1 MGLPLHDVYIL
12 AAVED
17 RRDENAAPQLGG
29 TMQSSALGHSATCK
43 TIRPMSPFAPTADID
58 APDRPLERI
67 IDPADIRGRKA
78 SCRTG
83 GGRRCTMAG

>member
-29 TMQSSALGHSATCK
+29 TMQVRLWV
-43 TIRPMSPFAPTADID
+43 
-58 APDRPLERI
+58 LVV
-67 IDPADIRGRKA
+67 
-78 SCRTG
+78 
-83 GGRRCTMAG
+83 

>member
-29 TMQSSALGHSATCK
+29 TMQVRLWVNC
-43 TIRPMSPFAPTADID
+43 DV
-58 APDRPLERI
+58 
-67 IDPADIRGRKA
+67 
-78 SCRTG
+78 
-83 GGRRCTMAG
+83 